1 MRIPG
6 KPWLMMIFALNCAC
20 PVHRYSARPPASARG
35 AAAEKAM
42 SVRARPAAVHEA
54 ASAGLADVRAA
65 VAAARSGD
73 TVTVPAGSVRWD
85 DQLVLTKSVSL
96 VGAGPGQTRIT
107 SGFAGTVYGD
117 DNYLLRY
124 DISGDAAK
132 SFRVSGFTWDCGG
145 LCEGV
150 IIRNHAGPAGAAR
163 IRIDHCEFRDFQ
175 TRTSARML
183 VTWGIVWGVV
193 DNCVFQADD
202 SASAFRILSPYGAND
217 LSWTETPYEFGN
229 ADSLYFEDNIFNILN
244 MPITGNAAGRYVM
257 RHNTFNYPGGSGLYT
272 LYLLDNHGNS
282 APTAGANGHHS
293 GMGLEFYENTINLG
307 GLNLNLL
314 DLRGG
319 KALVYNN
326 YAVNCG
332 AVIESKCREEYS
344 DYNNPPAVHP
354 VNGQPQHVS
363 DFYTWN
369 TFRNGEKYI
378 SPSSRH
384 PWIQVPFVLDYGY
397 GQLVPYPDKQFWFEN
412 PRFDGTANLPYQL
425 ETPKGKVAVQV
436 AGMGVGPLASRPGPC
451 TVEGAGWWS
460 TDESKLYRWRRG
472 AWELYYTPY
481 AYPHPLRALMSD

>member
-1 MRIPG
+1 
-6 KPWLMMIFALNCAC
+6 
-20 PVHRYSARPPASARG
+20 
-35 AAAEKAM
+35 
-42 SVRARPAAVHEA
+42 
-54 ASAGLADVRAA
+54 
-65 VAAARSGD
+65 
-73 TVTVPAGSVRWD
+73 
-85 DQLVLTKSVSL
+85 
-96 VGAGPGQTRIT
+96 
-107 SGFAGTVYGD
+107 
-117 DNYLLRY
+117 
-124 DISGDAAK
+124 
-132 SFRVSGFTWDCGG
+132 
-145 LCEGV
+145 
-150 IIRNHAGPAGAAR
+150 
-163 IRIDHCEFRDFQ
+163 
-175 TRTSARML
+175 
-183 VTWGIVWGVV
+183 
-193 DNCVFQADD
+193 
-202 SASAFRILSPYGAND
+202 
-217 LSWTETPYEFGN
+217 
-229 ADSLYFEDNIFNILN
+229 
-244 MPITGNAAGRYVM
+244 M
-257 RHNTFNYPGGSGLYT
+257 RHNTFNYTGGSGLYT

-378 SPSSRH
+378 NPSSRH
-384 PWIQVPFVLDYGY
+384 PWVQVPFVLDYGY
-397 GQLVPYPDKQFWFEN
+397 GQLVPYPDRQFWFEN
-412 PRFDGTANLPYQL
+412 PRFDGTANFPYQL

-436 AGMGVGPLASRPGPC
+436 AGMGVGPLASRPATC

-472 AWELYYTPY
+472 VWEPYYTPY
-481 AYPHPLRALMSD
+481 AYPHPLRALTSDEQPLSDDLGLGDHGSLARLSRITLSMALAISIFRAGVKCSSGR